1 MKEKRICI
9 ISFSPIQWD
18 GRVLRQIEIACSEY
32 LVDVYGYGE
41 WAPPWKNVNFYDVG
55 PKQSPRIRNALQGL
69 LLVVGYMY
77 PRIRDLT
84 FWYRLSHQRACKL
97 IHNKRYD
104 LIHAN
109 DLNALP
115 VAVEVSKVT
124 GAKVLFDAHEYS
136 PDQRTDTLKG
146 KLRSPYASYLLRE
159 FGSGIDHLV
168 TVSSGLA
175 QLYKELLGLD
185 ADVVMNA
192 PARIEVQPRPVQEG
206 EIQLVYHGNALK
218 GRGLE
223 ILIEATG
230 WLAPRFYLN
239 FILVGEDPRYI
250 RKIRRMAEKI
260 APERIRF
267 YDPVPPSEIV
277 SYLTRFDVGVFVLPP
292 SNLNYRYVL
301 PNKFFDFVGAGLAIA
316 IGPSPEMAELVRK
329 YDMGI
334 VAPGFT
340 SEDIALSLNRLT
352 TENINRMKMNAIT
365 ASHELNAEIE
375 QKKLLDVY
383 EGLLS

>member
-1 MKEKRICI
+1 M
-9 ISFSPIQWD
+9 
-18 GRVLRQIEIACSEY
+18 
-32 LVDVYGYGE
+32 
-41 WAPPWKNVNFYDVG
+41 
-55 PKQSPRIRNALQGL
+55 
-69 LLVVGYMY
+69 
-77 PRIRDLT
+77 
-84 FWYRLSHQRACKL
+84 
-97 IHNKRYD
+97 
-104 LIHAN
+104 
-109 DLNALP
+109 
-115 VAVEVSKVT
+115 
-124 GAKVLFDAHEYS
+124 
-136 PDQRTDTLKG
+136 
-146 KLRSPYASYLLRE
+146 RSPYASYLLRE

-218 GRGLE
+218 GRGLV